1 MSIKPLLTSYL
12 FLISLAGFAQQG
24 KTALMIVGS
33 DHFAQTYKKEFP
45 STDVLMPKAQKEVSG
60 FAHAIASYEPDL
72 VCVEVLPIHQAEID
86 SLYTLYAENKID
98 LKELDEARSEVYQIA
113 FRVAKERKLK
123 KIYCVNAPG
132 GTSQSILDNGN
143 NIEMYKKESLEMRA
157 FAVAKLAQLQK
168 GVIGF
173 NEYLQFMNQAETV
186 QKIYH
191 LRYITPLR
199 VTDGKFK
206 NPDAMI
212 DTAFIN
218 PSYIGAELTST
229 FKNRDYKIYS
239 NILRSQLET
248 NAKRVLLIIG
258 VAHIGSLKSIG
269 HDDDTLTLIRTEP
282 YITK

>member
-1 MSIKPLLTSYL
+1 MNFKSLLTFVL
-12 FLISLAGFAQQG
+12 FLISFAGFSQQG
-24 KTALMIVGS
+24 KTDMMIVGS

-45 STDVLMPKAQKEVSG
+45 NTDVLMPKAQKEVSE
-60 FAHAIASYEPDL
+60 FAHSIAVYAPDL
-72 VCVEVLPIHQAEID
+72 VCVEVLPKHQKEID
-86 SLYTLYAENKID
+86 SLYALYMEDKID
-98 LKELDEARSEVYQIA
+98 FKTLEDGRSEVYQIA
-113 FRVAKERKLK
+113 FRVAKEMKLK

-143 NIEMYKKESLEMRA
+143 NIEIYKKEGLELRA

-168 GVIGF
+168 GTIGF
-173 NEYLQFMNQAETV
+173 NEYLHFMNQPETA
-186 QKIYH
+186 QRIYH

-199 VTDGKFK
+199 VINGKFK

-239 NILRSQLET
+239 SIVNRQLET
-248 NAKRVLLIIG
+248 QAKRILLVIG
-258 VAHIGSLKSIG
+258 VAHIGSLKSILR
-269 HDDDTLTLIRTEP
+269 DDDNLTLIETKP
-282 YITK
+282 YIK

>member
-1 MSIKPLLTSYL
+1 MNFKSILTFALLFVSVTS
-12 FLISLAGFAQQG
+12 FAQSRE
-24 KTALMIVGS
+24 TDIMIVGS

-45 STDVLMPKAQKEVSG
+45 NTDVLMPKAQKEVSD
-60 FAHAIASYEPDL
+60 FAHSVAAYTPDM
-72 VCVEVLPIHQAEID
+72 VCVEVLSKYQQETD
-86 SLYTLYAENKID
+86 SLYVLYTQNKLDFKAWENG
-98 LKELDEARSEVYQIA
+98 RSEVYQIA
-113 FRVAKERKLK
+113 FRVAKEAKLK

-143 NIEMYKKESLEMRA
+143 HIDLYKKEGLELRA
-157 FAVAKLAQLQK
+157 FATSKLAQLQN
-168 GVIGF
+168 GTIGF
-173 NEYLQFMNQAETV
+173 GNYLRFLNHPETA

-199 VTDGKFK
+199 VTMGKFK

-239 NILRSQLET
+239 GIVTCQMET
-248 NAKRVLLIIG
+248 QAKRILLIIG
-258 VAHIGSLKSIG
+258 VAHIGSLKSIIR
-269 HDDDTLTLIRTEP
+269 DDDSFTLID
-282 YITK
+282 TKQFIN